1 MIVLGVNSYFE
12 HPSAALLQ
20 DGRLLFAAE
29 DERFTGIKHGRRYSP
44 YRSYF
49 PIDAVYRALDHAD
62 LRLSDVDEIAYSYHR
77 WSHLRSLRGCLTGR
91 RLSSLREELN
101 AFANLANLAE
111 SLRSGYD
118 VPQRYRHRIRP
129 QDARRVPFREW
140 PHHLS
145 HAASAFFC
153 SGWDEALT
161 VVCDGAGENACTS
174 VFAGRGR
181 RLVPVAQE
189 TVPDSLG
196 IFYSLVTQHLGFE
209 PFSDEFK
216 VMGLAAY
223 GEPRFSTEFRRIVV
237 LLPGGRY
244 RVDVRRLR
252 ALGRLVTAARVP
264 GAPLEQVHKDL
275 AASAQR
281 RLEEA
286 LEHVIAHYAKT
297 TGLRKLCLAGGTFLN
312 CVANGRI
319 ARLGLFDDIFVQP
332 AASDAGTAV
341 GAAALS
347 TIRRGGST
355 QVSVPSYFLGTEY
368 DDDAVEAAFAMAGVK
383 PERLPEHEMA
393 GRLGDRLARGR
404 IAAVFRGRMEFGP
417 RALGNRSLLADAAV
431 PDMRD
436 RLNRIKGREDFRPVA
451 PIVPENAFDEFFDGH
466 RNPYM
471 LFTSTVRPAA
481 RERIP
486 AAVHADGTA
495 RVQVVSAQSSP
506 FLDVLLREFG
516 ARTGSPVL
524 INTSFNV
531 RGKPIVESP
540 QEALACFFTS
550 GIDCIAIGG
559 FFHEKDV

>member
-20 DGRLLFAAE
+20 DGRLLFAVE
-29 DERFTGIKHGRRYSP
+29 DERFTGVKHGRRYSP

-49 PIDAVYRALDHAD
+49 PIDAVHRALDHAD

-77 WSHLRSLRGCLTGR
+77 WSHLRSLWGCLTGR

-118 VPQRYRHRIRP
+118 VPQRYRQRIGP

-181 RLVPVAQE
+181 RLVPLGQE
-189 TVPDSLG
+189 NVPDSLG
-196 IFYSLVTQHLGFE
+196 IFYSLVTRHLGFE

-223 GEPRFSTEFRRIVV
+223 GEPRFAPEFRRIVV
-237 LLPGGRY
+237 LLPHGRY
-244 RVDVRRLR
+244 RVDVGLLR
-252 ALGRLVTAARVP
+252 ALGRLVTAARTP
-264 GAPLEQVHKDL
+264 GTPLEQVHKDL
-275 AASAQR
+275 AASAQQ

-286 LEHVIAHYAKT
+286 LEHVITHYARA
-297 TGLRKLCLAGGTFLN
+297 TGLRRLCLAGGTFLN

-347 TIRRGGST
+347 TIRRGGRA

-368 DDDAVEAAFAMAGVK
+368 GDDAAEAAFAAAGVK
-383 PERLPEHEMA
+383 PERLPEREMA
-393 GRLGDRLARGR
+393 RRLAERLAGGR
-404 IAAVFRGRMEFGP
+404 VAAVFRGRMEFGP
-417 RALGNRSLLADAAV
+417 RALGNRSLLADASA
-431 PDMRD
+431 PAMRD
-436 RLNRIKGREDFRPVA
+436 RLNEIKGREDFRPVA
-451 PIVPENAFDEFFDGH
+451 PIVTEDAFGEFFDGH
-466 RNPYM
+466 RDPYM
-471 LFTSTVRPAA
+471 LFTSTVLPEA

-495 RVQVVSAQSSP
+495 RVQTVSARTSP

-516 ARTGSPVL
+516 SRTGSPVL
-524 INTSFNV
+524 VNTSFNV

-540 QEALACFFTS
+540 QEALACYFTS

-559 FFHEKDV
+559 FFHEKDG